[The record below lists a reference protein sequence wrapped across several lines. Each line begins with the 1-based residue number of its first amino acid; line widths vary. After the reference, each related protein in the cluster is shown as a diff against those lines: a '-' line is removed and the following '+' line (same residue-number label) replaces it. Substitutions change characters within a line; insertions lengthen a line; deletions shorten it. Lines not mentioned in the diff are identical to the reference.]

1 MLKSKV
7 EKVLKWVMEV
17 KRFYTM
23 LFTLNQQKESLLV
36 LLPFKTVL
44 KWKFL
49 QRLKAFT
56 KRQPSYKVKNTI
68 IMVLRLQFLG

>member
-1 MLKSKV
+1 MLKSQV

-36 LLPFKTVL
+36 LLLFKTAL
-44 KWKFL
+44 K
-49 QRLKAFT
+49 
-56 KRQPSYKVKNTI
+56 
-68 IMVLRLQFLG
+68 